1 MSFDYDY
8 IVIGSG
14 FGGSVA
20 ALRLAEKGYSVCV
33 IERGRRWQ
41 NQDYADSNWKLW
53 KWLWAPNLMC
63 TGIQTLT
70 FLKNVLVLGGAGV
83 GGGSLVY
90 AAVLLEPPAPF
101 FNDPQW
107 KDLQNDWQQTLAPYY
122 QTARRMLG
130 VTTNPKLWK
139 SDELLLEYAKEIG
152 REHYFQP
159 TDVGIYFGDPDQDNA
174 DPYFGGDG
182 PSRRGC
188 DHSGRCMVG
197 CRQGGK
203 NSLDRNYLYL
213 AEKLGVNIMPETEA
227 FDILP
232 LPDGGYR
239 VELKKSIGVFRPRRQ
254 ALTCCGVVVAAGALG
269 TNKLLLRCKQKGS
282 LPNLSDRLGKVVR
295 TNSEVL
301 VGATTSDNA
310 ADFSKGI
317 AITSSL
323 FVTDN
328 THIEPVRYPEK
339 SDAMSFIA
347 TLMTDGNGR
356 FTRPLRYL
364 WNCLRHP
371 LLFLKSLNPLNWAKK
386 SIIFLVMQNY
396 DNRLDLSWKRK
407 WIWPFKRMLSSHWPS
422 SSIPTY
428 IPEANQAARA
438 IAKKIN
444 GYPSSSITEVLLNM
458 PLSAHILGGCVIG
471 KDKAHGVIDSTCK
484 VFGYEDMYIVDG
496 AAIPANLGVNPS
508 LTITALAEYAMSHI
522 PEKEQNN
529 ER

>member
-1 MSFDYDY
+1 
-8 IVIGSG
+8 
-14 FGGSVA
+14 
-20 ALRLAEKGYSVCV
+20 
-33 IERGRRWQ
+33 
-41 NQDYADSNWKLW
+41 
-53 KWLWAPNLMC
+53 
-63 TGIQTLT
+63 
-70 FLKNVLVLGGAGV
+70 
-83 GGGSLVY
+83 
-90 AAVLLEPPAPF
+90 
-101 FNDPQW
+101 
-107 KDLQNDWQQTLAPYY
+107 
-122 QTARRMLG
+122 MLG
-130 VTTNPKLWK
+130 
-139 SDELLLEYAKEIG
+139 
-152 REHYFQP
+152 
-159 TDVGIYFGDPDQDNA
+159 
-174 DPYFGGDG
+174 
-182 PSRRGC
+182 
-188 DHSGRCMVG
+188 
-197 CRQGGK
+197 
-203 NSLDRNYLYL
+203 
-213 AEKLGVNIMPETEA
+213 
-227 FDILP
+227 
-232 LPDGGYR
+232 
-239 VELKKSIGVFRPRRQ
+239 KK
-254 ALTCCGVVVAAGALG
+254 
-269 TNKLLLRCKQKGS
+269 
-282 LPNLSDRLGKVVR
+282 VR

-301 VGATTSDNA
+301 VGATTSDRD

-356 FTRPLRYL
+356 FTRPLKYL
-364 WNCLRHP
+364 WSCFRHP
-371 LLFLKSLNPLNWAKK
+371 MLFFKTLNPFNWAKK

-471 KDKAHGVIDSTCK
+471 KDKEHGVVDSTCK
-484 VFGYEDMYIVDG
+484 VFGYEDMYVVDG

-522 PEKEQNN
+522 PEKGKN
-529 ER
+529 EKR